1 MTQKKS
7 AVNNYGTKEWF
18 EFQFSKAFEK
28 GEDLWGH
35 QWRASQKYR
44 YNISLKAVKDKIFQ
58 KKAHKI
64 LDLGCGL
71 GDFTNL
77 VYSLNPSNMLFG
89 MDISKNAIRAAKIRH
104 PKISFKNGT
113 LPEISF
119 NEKFDGI
126 IALECICYLD
136 KQKRIEAF
144 KNIKEYLIEK
154 GWFLF
159 SSPLDDGVKYFS
171 EEEVINLLRKS
182 SFKIEKITYNYAKL
196 YTFFE
201 KPFLKLI
208 SLANK
213 LQHISSKEQTDVAI
227 LSKKEKFLLE
237 ISHVPVLRKLI
248 KYFLTLSS
256 EFSKFVLK
264 SNWIVTFFQTMGRL
278 CLKEKGRSHI
288 IILCSRGT
296 ND

>member
-1 MTQKKS
+1 MS
-7 AVNNYGTKEWF
+7 NYGTKEWF
-18 EFQFSKAFEK
+18 EYMFDTNNFE
-28 GEDLWGH
+28 DRWGH

-44 YNISLKAVKDKIFQ
+44 YKISLKVVKDKIFQ
-58 KKAHKI
+58 KKAQKI

-71 GDFTNL
+71 GDFANL
-77 VYSLNPSNMLFG
+77 VYSLNSSNMLFG
-89 MDISKNAIRAAKIRH
+89 MDISENAVRAAKIRY
-104 PKISFKNGT
+104 PKISFKNGA
-113 LPEISF
+113 LPEIFF
-119 NEKFDGI
+119 NERFDGI
-126 IALECICYLD
+126 IALECIYYLD

-144 KNIKEYLIEK
+144 ENIKEYLIEK

-159 SSPLDDGVKYFS
+159 SSPLDDRAKYFS

-182 SFKIEKITYNYAKL
+182 SFKIEKTTYNYAKL

-201 KPFLKLI
+201 KPFLKVR

-213 LQHISSKEQTDVAI
+213 LQDISTKRQTDVAI
-227 LSKKEKFLLE
+227 LSRKKKFLLE
-237 ISHVPVLRKLI
+237 TFRAAILRKLI

-264 SNWIVTFFQTMGRL
+264 SNRIVNFFQIMSRL
-278 CLKEKGRSHI
+278 CLKEKGKSHI